1 MSKKD
6 KAVKTQKE
14 VEVMQTAGVTT
25 QETDGAGVVMATE
38 IITDLKKQLEEAKEE
53 ARDWEENWKVA
64 IDQREIL
71 RTKIDI
77 INLVL
82 RFRDYKCLKMALSFV
97 KAAYNQQPP
106 EEDEEQEDEE

>member
-1 MSKKD
+1 MSKKE
-6 KAVKTQKE
+6 VLMTQE
-14 VEVMQTAGVTT
+14 ETEVMQATGVPVQKT
-25 QETDGAGVVMATE
+25 EGVGVVMATE

-53 ARDWEENWKVA
+53 AKDWEENWKVA
-64 IDQREIL
+64 IDQREIS

-82 RFRDYKCLKMALSFV
+82 RFRDYKCLKMALNFV

-106 EEDEEQEDEE
+106 EEEEEQEGEE

>member
-1 MSKKD
+1 MSKKEVL
-6 KAVKTQKE
+6 KAE
-14 VEVMQTAGVTT
+14 EAVEVMQTTGVPAQKT
-25 QETDGAGVVMATE
+25 EGVGAVMATE

-106 EEDEEQEDEE
+106 EGEEEQEEDEE

>member
-6 KAVKTQKE
+6 KAVKTQEE
-14 VEVMQTAGVTT
+14 VEVMQATGVPA
-25 QETDGAGVVMATE
+25 QETEGVGVVMATE

-53 ARDWEENWKVA
+53 AKDWEENWKVA
-64 IDQREIL
+64 IDQREIS

-97 KAAYNQQPP
+97 KAAYNQQPL
-106 EEDEEQEDEE
+106 EEEEEQEVEE

>member
-1 MSKKD
+1 MSKKE
-6 KAVKTQKE
+6 KAVKTQEE
-14 VEVMQTAGVTT
+14 VEVMQATGVPV
-25 QETDGAGVVMATE
+25 QETEGVGVVMATE

-53 ARDWEENWKVA
+53 AKDWEENWKVA
-64 IDQREIL
+64 IDQCEIS

>member
-1 MSKKD
+1 MSKEKILR
-6 KAVKTQKE
+6 TSE
-14 VEVMQTAGVTT
+14 ETEVMQATGVPA
-25 QETDGAGVVMATE
+25 QETEEVSAALATE

-53 ARDWEENWKVA
+53 AKDWEENWKVA
-64 IDQREIL
+64 IDQREIS

-106 EEDEEQEDEE
+106 EEEEEQEGEE

>member
-1 MSKKD
+1 MSKE
-6 KAVKTQKE
+6 KTLRTLE
-14 VEVMQTAGVTT
+14 ETEVMQATGVPA
-25 QETDGAGVVMATE
+25 QETDGVGAVMATE

-53 ARDWEENWKVA
+53 AKDWEENWKVA
-64 IDQREIL
+64 IDQREIS

-106 EEDEEQEDEE
+106 EEEEEQEVEE

>member
-1 MSKKD
+1 MSKKE
-6 KAVKTQKE
+6 KALKKQE
-14 VEVMQTAGVTT
+14 EAEVMQATGVPV
-25 QETDGAGVVMATE
+25 QETEGVGVVMATE

-53 ARDWEENWKVA
+53 AKDWVENWKVA
-64 IDQREIL
+64 IDQREIS

-106 EEDEEQEDEE
+106 EEEEEQEVEE

>member
-1 MSKKD
+1 MSKKE
-6 KAVKTQKE
+6 KALKTQRE
-14 VEVMQTAGVTT
+14 AEVMQTADVLSEEAGGV
-25 QETDGAGVVMATE
+25 GVVMATE

-53 ARDWEENWKVA
+53 ARYWEENWKVA
-64 IDQREIL
+64 IDQCEIS

-106 EEDEEQEDEE
+106 EEEEGQEGEE

>member
-1 MSKKD
+1 MSKE
-6 KAVKTQKE
+6 KTLRTLE
-14 VEVMQTAGVTT
+14 ETEVMQATGVPV
-25 QETDGAGVVMATE
+25 QETEGVGVVMATE

-53 ARDWEENWKVA
+53 AKDWEENWKVA
-64 IDQREIL
+64 IDQREIS

-106 EEDEEQEDEE
+106 EEEEEQEGEE

>member
-1 MSKKD
+1 MSKE
-6 KAVKTQKE
+6 KTLRTSE
-14 VEVMQTAGVTT
+14 ETEVMQATGVPV
-25 QETDGAGVVMATE
+25 QKIEGVGVVMATE

-53 ARDWEENWKVA
+53 TKDWEENWKVA
-64 IDQREIL
+64 IDQREIS

-106 EEDEEQEDEE
+106 EEEEEQEGEE

>member
-1 MSKKD
+1 MRKE
-6 KAVKTQKE
+6 KTLRTSE
-14 VEVMQTAGVTT
+14 ETEVMQATGVPVQKT
-25 QETDGAGVVMATE
+25 EGVGVVMATE

-53 ARDWEENWKVA
+53 AKDWEENWKVA
-64 IDQREIL
+64 IDQREIS

-106 EEDEEQEDEE
+106 EEEEEQEGEE